1 MVRRTRLMI
10 VVLLGIWV
18 LAGCSTTD
26 KEDKTMDR
34 NEQSTAAAGGQSIS
48 EENKQDAADMI
59 RDLLGCSRRTAQSIE
74 DQCHMAG
81 IGEIRSVEKKE
92 DIYTILE
99 LTTEEGKYYLYLT
112 DGFFLEQIRKDAE
125 DGEQIYMSME

>member
-1 MVRRTRLMI
+1 MI

-34 NEQSTAAAGGQSIS
+34 NGQSTAAAGGQSIS
-48 EENKQDAADMI
+48 EGNKQDAVDMI
-59 RDLLGCSRRTAQSIE
+59 RDLLGCGRRTAQSIE
-74 DQCHMAG
+74 DQCYMAG

>member
-1 MVRRTRLMI
+1 MI

-34 NEQSTAAAGGQSIS
+34 NEQSAAAAGGQSIS

-59 RDLLGCSRRTAQSIE
+59 RDLLGSSRRTAQSIE

-112 DGFFLEQIRKDAE
+112 DGFFLEQIRKGAE

>member
-1 MVRRTRLMI
+1 MVRRAGLTIM
-10 VVLLGIWV
+10 VLLGIWILV
-18 LAGCSTTD
+18 GCSMAD
-26 KEDKTMDR
+26 REGKTMDKTEKSAVDS
-34 NEQSTAAAGGQSIS
+34 NGQNAAD
-48 EENKQDAADMI
+48 QDAADMI